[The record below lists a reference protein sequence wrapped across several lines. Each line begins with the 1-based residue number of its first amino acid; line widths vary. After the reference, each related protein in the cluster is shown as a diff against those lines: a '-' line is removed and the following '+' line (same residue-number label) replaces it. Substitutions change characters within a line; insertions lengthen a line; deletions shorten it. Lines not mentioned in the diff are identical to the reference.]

1 MNEYT
6 RYTEIYVQ
14 KRWEFKQ
21 ILCQVVGIER
31 YYIIRGQA
39 NANWDI
45 SSRLERKTCR
55 ECMKEIE
62 DFMIRKCRDHPKF
75 RSSSRYRTIAKLQ
88 HHGGYTNLVDF
99 TRSFD
104 NALYF
109 SVHDPKVSHE
119 NEDFAVWLVLTGDL
133 SDDPKVHILPLWR
146 IDKEGIEGDYQSEL
160 DQKKYRD
167 YLLFDYELPFRIIK
181 EKLEEYVENYPEILK
196 EFQIAG
202 LDILSEQE
210 YEYERKKRKEEGI
223 RFRKVNLKEF
233 EEEEQKKLEWLKHN
247 YPFIHRMVI
256 QKGLFLFSTNYKHSF
271 MENLFLTSNLDDIQP
286 EIVEPSHISGAI
298 GNGFNKI
305 RRVIKITFNY
315 KLRKFIRRY
324 LEKENI
330 TEEMLFPVEENVNE
344 LGEYAS
350 RLLDDYLN
358 EQGKI

>member
-1 MNEYT
+1 MNESIL
-6 RYTEIYVQ
+6 YTEIYVQ

-31 YYIIRGQA
+31 YYIMRGQA

-62 DFMIRKCRDHPKF
+62 DFMIIKCRNHPKF
-75 RSSSRYRTIAKLQ
+75 KSSSRYETIAKLQ
-88 HHGGYTNLVDF
+88 HYGGYTNFVDF
-99 TRSFD
+99 THSLD

-109 SVHDPKVSHE
+109 SVHDPKMSHE

-146 IDKEGIEGDYQSEL
+146 IDKECIEGDYQLEL
-160 DQKKYRD
+160 DQKQYRD
-167 YLLFDYELPFRIIK
+167 YLLFDNELPFSFIK
-181 EKLEEYVENYPEILK
+181 EKLEEYAENYPEILK

-210 YEYERKKRKEEGI
+210 YEYERKRLEEEGI
-223 RFRKVNLKEF
+223 RFKRVREF
-233 EEEEQKKLEWLKHN
+233 KEEEHKKLEWLKHN
-247 YPFIHRMVI
+247 YPFIYRMVI
-256 QKGLFLFSTNYKHSF
+256 QKGLFLYSTNIKHSF

-286 EIVEPSHISGAI
+286 EIVEPSHISGAT
-298 GNGFNKI
+298 GNGFSKM

-315 KLRKFIRRY
+315 KLREFIRKY

-330 TEEMLFPVEENVNE
+330 TEEMLFPVQENVSE
-344 LGEYAS
+344 LEEYAS
-350 RLLDDYLN
+350 RLLDDYLH
-358 EQGKI
+358 EQSKK